1 MTAHRVQKRTSPL
14 LEDLVSTG
22 ILHGADEVEVAFQA
36 ATEFSVDVRLGEIEN
51 LIEAGST
58 GVSIRVI
65 LDKKTAI
72 ATSSDLDRSTLE
84 ALVINAV
91 QRAALAH
98 SDDCAGLPVE
108 VPEPVDPAGLELH
121 DDEITRLET
130 ETKIGLARETEA
142 IALRDARI
150 TNSHGSSFETRE
162 IHTRLINS
170 RGYSSAYTETYCSM
184 GVGLQAG
191 GTDDLV
197 EGYWGSAKRHFKDLE
212 SPGSVAHKAVE
223 RTVRQM
229 GPRKIKTQKV
239 PVLFEPEMTGWLM
252 GFLFA
257 CVSGTAVYNRAT
269 FLLDKRGQRIADEKV
284 SVYDDGL
291 LRRGLGS
298 SPFDAEGVPCRKT
311 PVIERGELKNYLC
324 NTYAARKLALSS
336 TGNASGGGVAP
347 TNFHLTAGS
356 MDPADMIRSMDKGM
370 ILIRVLGHG
379 LNPITGDISRGAFG
393 LWVEKGEIL
402 YPVSEVT
409 ISGNLGTLLQDVVA
423 VGNDLEFN
431 RSVCGPSLLIREMT
445 VAGI

>member
-1 MTAHRVQKRTSPL
+1 MDPL

-22 ILHGADEVEVAFQA
+22 CLHGADQVEVTYQA
-36 ATEFSVDVRLGEIEN
+36 ATEFGVDVRLGEIES

-58 GVSIRVI
+58 GVSIKVI
-65 LDKKTAI
+65 LDKKTAV

-91 QRAALAH
+91 QRAALAN
-98 SDDCAGLPVE
+98 SDDSAGLPE
-108 VPEPVDPAGLELH
+108 DIPDPEDPAWLELH
-121 DDEITRLET
+121 DDEITRLDAEK
-130 ETKIGLARETEA
+130 KISLARETEA
-142 IALRDARI
+142 LALQDRRI
-150 TNSHGSSFETRE
+150 INSHGANFETRE

-170 RGYSSAYTETYCSM
+170 LGFSSSYIETYCSL

-191 GTDDLV
+191 ETDDLV

-212 SPGSVAHKAVE
+212 APGSVAQKAVE
-223 RTVRQM
+223 RTVRQLS
-229 GPRKIKTQKV
+229 PRKIKTQKV

-252 GFLFA
+252 GFLFS

-269 FLLDKRGQRIADEKV
+269 FLLDKVGQPIADERV
-284 SVYDDGL
+284 TVYDDGL
-291 LRRGLGS
+291 LKRGLGS

-311 PVIERGELKNYLC
+311 PVIERGVLKNYLC

-347 TNFHLTAGS
+347 TNFHLAAGS
-356 MDPADMIRSMDKGM
+356 TTPADMIRSMDKGM

-379 LNPITGDISRGAFG
+379 LNPLTGDISRGAFG
-393 LWVEKGEIL
+393 LWVEKGKIL
-402 YPVSEVT
+402 FPVSEIT
-409 ISGNLGTLLQDVVA
+409 ISGNLGKVLQDIVA

-431 RSVCGPSLLIREMT
+431 RSVCGPSLLIEEMT
-445 VAGI
+445 VAGL